1 MDAPVALDVELVRVA
16 YDHKALARE
25 MEGKW
30 LPPEFVE
37 TVRTGSWIACL
48 EVFPVG
54 ERKRGRF

>member
-25 MEGKW
+25 MEGKG

-37 TVRTGSWIACL
+37 TVRTGSWTTGL
-48 EVFPVG
+48 EVLPAR